1 MEMIELLNHLPIVLR
16 ILSIIILAVMAQFL
30 VRGLRKL
37 SQWLLSLRISGS
49 DLETEKIIKR
59 YPKIVTITTILVS
72 AFTFTIYFLAV
83 GLILQEFN
91 ISLTAYLASA
101 SVIGLAIG
109 FGAQGF
115 VQDVVIGL
123 TLIFSDTL
131 DIGDVVDLSG
141 QVGKVDRI
149 GLRFTTLINLHGQQ
163 IYIPNRNIAAIGQ
176 FKGGCIRAYVD
187 IQLPEQVDDNIV
199 TDKVQSIGLGM
210 YQQYKPIILTPPEIF
225 GIKEI
230 QDGNWRFLRVKFRL
244 WPGQGA
250 LIETS
255 FKQRIIL
262 LMKQHYQEYA
272 DWMITVTYK
281 VE

>member
-1 MEMIELLNHLPIVLR
+1 MELIELLNTLPVVLR
-16 ILSIIILAVMAQFL
+16 ILTLLLLAVILHFI
-30 VRGLRKL
+30 VHEIWRL
-37 SQWLLSLRISGS
+37 SQWLLSLRLPGRK
-49 DLETEKIIKR
+49 LKTENIAKR

-72 AFTFTIYFLAV
+72 AITFTIYFLAV

-131 DIGDVVDLSG
+131 DIGDVVEISG

-149 GLRFTTLINLHGQQ
+149 GLRFTTLINMHKQL
-163 IYIPNRNIAAIGQ
+163 IYVPNRNISTIGQ
-176 FKGGCIRAYVD
+176 FRRGCIRAYVD
-187 IQLPEQVDDNIV
+187 IQLPEQVDDKSI
-199 TDKVQSIGLGM
+199 TEKIQSIGLGM
-210 YQQYKPIILTPPEIF
+210 HQQHTSIILTPPEIF
-225 GIKEI
+225 GIKETK
-230 QDGNWRFLRVKFRL
+230 DGDWRFLRIKFRI
-244 WPGQGA
+244 WPGQTA
-250 LIETS
+250 LIETT

-262 LMKQHYQEYA
+262 LMKQYYQEYT
-272 DWMITVTYK
+272 DWMVTITYK

>member
-1 MEMIELLNHLPIVLR
+1 MEIIELLKTWPVALR
-16 ILSIIILAVMAQFL
+16 ILSIALLAVMAHFL
-30 VRGLRKL
+30 VRGIRRL
-37 SQWLLSLRISGS
+37 SQWLLTLNLSRS
-49 DLETEKIIKR
+49 DFKTENLIKR

-72 AFTFTIYFLAV
+72 AITFTIYFLAV

-131 DIGDVVDLSG
+131 DIGDVVELSG
-141 QVGKVDRI
+141 QVGLVDKI
-149 GLRFTTLINLHGQQ
+149 GLRFTTLINLQGQKN
-163 IYIPNRNIAAIGQ
+163 YIPNRNIASIGQ
-176 FKGGCIRAYVD
+176 FRGGCIRAYVD
-187 IQLPEQVDDNIV
+187 IQMPKQVDEKSIEE
-199 TDKVQSIGLGM
+199 KVNSIGLGM
-210 YQQYKPIILTPPEIF
+210 HHQHKSIILTPPELF
-225 GIKEI
+225 GIKETKE
-230 QDGNWRFLRVKFRL
+230 GEWRYLRIKFRI

-262 LMKQHYQEYA
+262 LMKQYFQEYT
-272 DWMITVTYK
+272 DWMITITYK